1 MRERE
6 RELCVWRGED
16 VGSGTSEHSRTGCI
30 GDVSKLRLM
39 ESLAALSARSSAG
52 TRRPYANTHRNT
64 RLATRRA
71 GVHHSR
77 GSSPSSGKLAGNLLG
92 WGGGGD
98 CFLFKRDLFS
108 LWKSLPLHEYCAI
121 GGE

>member
-1 MRERE
+1 MGEPDEGERE

-52 TRRPYANTHRNT
+52 TRRPYANTHRNA
-64 RLATRRA
+64 RLAARRA

-77 GSSPSSGKLAGNLLG
+77 RSSPSSGKLAGNLLG
-92 WGGGGD
+92 WGWGWG
-98 CFLFKRDLFS
+98 
-108 LWKSLPLHEYCAI
+108 
-121 GGE
+121 